1 MHLGDK
7 AAILYGYKELRKVFA
22 DPALTPVLVKEIYPG
37 ANVTSDADLWHAIS
51 GGSLTFHHPVGLLS
65 FSGPIFFNRVMKLTW
80 VLFFFLRLVPSHSG
94 QW

>member
-65 FSGPIFFNRVMKLTW
+65 FSGPIFKPCYETDMGA
-80 VLFFFLRLVPSHSG
+80 FFFLRLVPSHSG